1 MYFSMLFDAAA
12 PSAAVGSQWLVEGP
26 LLAAVVVGNLLAAV
40 VVGNPL
46 DMAAVGAYTE
56 EETASLAA
64 DNTVVV
70 VVVGLRRSELL
81 TD

>member
-1 MYFSMLFDAAA
+1 MLFDAAT
-12 PSAAVGSQWLVEGP
+12 PSAAVGSQWLVEGT
-26 LLAAVVVGNLLAAV
+26 LLAAV

-56 EETASLAA
+56 EEVASLAA
-64 DNTVVV
+64 DSTVV

-81 TD
+81 TH

>member
-1 MYFSMLFDAAA
+1 MYFSMLFDTAT
-12 PSAAVGSQWLVEGP
+12 PSAAVGSQWLVEGT
-26 LLAAVVVGNLLAAV
+26 LLAAVVVGTLLAAV

-56 EETASLAA
+56 EEVASLAA
-64 DNTVVV
+64 DSTVV

-81 TD
+81 TH

>member
-1 MYFSMLFDAAA
+1 M
-12 PSAAVGSQWLVEGP
+12 GSQRLVEGT
-26 LLAAVVVGNLLAAV
+26 LLAAVVVGTLLAAV

-56 EETASLAA
+56 EELASLAA
-64 DNTVVV
+64 DSTAVV

-81 TD
+81 TH